1 MLLEPTVLD
10 PSEIQDV
17 SSAPKSQPVPLDED
31 DIATESL
38 SDPKAIVRRYATE
51 AGLDPDLVHRVA
63 TQESGYN
70 QNAIS
75 PKGAIGVMQ
84 LMPATAVRLGVNAYN
99 LHQNIQGG
107 VAELKRLVGKYGDV
121 RKALAAYNAGEGAVD
136 KYGGIPPYAETQNY
150 VNTIAGQKPKPV
162 PLDPSQIGGV
172 QQPVALDENDIAS
185 IETPKPAPVVN
196 VGAPG
201 RNVGPAMTPDQL
213 AAAEPWRKPTPNVPS
228 YQQVTPEQADKGI
241 ARGAYQDRSL
251 RTVYENLALNADV
264 QKAFQQHAPRLAEL
278 EAKQKAAEDAAA
290 TPHGFEY
297 QQPLTG
303 PENRELASLRQER
316 VNAQEAWQKQVEPQR
331 QDDLISVAKA
341 KWPANDAA
349 LAAFVQKHGPL
360 TRDEQKLLG
369 LPTNYLAQLP
379 INIGAGLAQLG
390 LGTAAGFER
399 FVGSPANARDL
410 EKLSGQVN
418 TAEGVFGNQEVP
430 GAVAHAAG
438 GLLPQFALSAAL
450 PEFAPALAA
459 TGVIDPALFFGTSAL
474 EHYGQG
480 ASGEESLKAGVESLL
495 PIAGAKF
502 IGALAVGGPVL
513 QMAQRI
519 GGNAFANGL
528 YTAANNGDSK
538 AIATS
543 FLMGGFM
550 GFGHGESMDVPDD
563 MIRAVIT
570 NPDIQSGVADI
581 LAKPK
586 LFKQAIPAVEAK
598 LKEAG
603 LTDEQASQFTANL
616 KTAAAASPESLAKEN
631 QNATALPEDQRV
643 GTEVGQTTQGSEVN
657 RSGNDQQTG
666 NGVGESAATAGRS
679 SGTEENK
686 VASVKAF
693 ITRADEAEL
702 RNRGYSEDQIYKM
715 KPDEAQRILESQTA
729 KPAETTKEPPSMR
742 EFDHQKYGRVVETED
757 QSGVKNRFIRV
768 KTQDGI
774 MVNTPDPA
782 HIRDAHMVEIKPTP
796 EVKPNEQTP
805 LPAVNEFEAPP
816 KVSTGPVQNKSI
828 LEAVRALGRIQVDDD
843 TVEGGELRQFGN
855 KEQKGQGLV
864 GPNGR
869 LTPDL
874 MREALEEAGFR
885 DPNSNEPPGT
895 PGSLSLDGMYEL
907 MDREQRGD
915 KVYSAH
921 RDSNL
926 VDADLAKEYEQYR
939 ESGNEDAQFGHESGL
954 EDEWRN
960 PDSPLRQAYERIIS
974 GDDANGDEF
983 VSVAQQYGI
992 SPESIEEH
1000 IQRATR
1006 TRESLPP
1013 VEVTPGG
1020 NDGRPEVAPEE
1031 GRITGIKNEITDRER
1046 AERGLSPIEKDIYDE
1061 FPKVFD
1067 DVKRGIDSGKIDI
1080 RGLTREWAE
1089 HPKGLSENEE
1099 AALIYDRARL
1109 YNNKEEI
1116 IDEITS
1122 AIASGDKAAEIE
1134 ARVRLAPIEDAIVA
1148 NEKAAVRSGTIWGR
1162 SGAMRQRMMK
1172 ADYSLANIER
1182 RYRAKTG
1189 DSPTAEQSA
1198 KFKKLSEDLEDAQRA
1213 IAKRDDIISDL
1224 EARRWAKTE
1233 ARKEAASGRRVKRAG
1248 SLDAIKKEWDGQ
1260 KDALVRLLKLQGIG
1274 EPPAGGSKGLGGPE
1288 AGAVDPNLVTLP
1300 ADVAK
1305 LLIEMARNRIRAGV
1319 TDAVDIVDSIHESI
1333 KDKFSVS
1340 ARQISD
1346 AISGYGKQS
1355 KLSTDE
1361 VEVQLREVKRIRRLM
1376 SALEDAQKGEAP
1388 QRSGLK
1394 RDKSTR
1400 LVRELTR
1407 QVNEALRKNGY
1418 KLESADRSPEEQY
1431 QSALDGIKTRL
1442 RNSIEDLNKQIETG
1456 VKPEGR
1462 TPIPLDEEAK
1472 ALVKERDGLR
1482 AVLEKM
1488 EGPRQ
1493 TTEEQTAVARKNA
1506 LRKQID
1512 TLDRRL
1518 GGEPVP
1524 EKPSRTTNY
1533 DDETHALMAERDI
1546 LRRQLQDPTTKNKE
1560 TVRARLVEAERK
1572 LSQGD
1577 LARKEV
1583 DYPSSIYDDA
1593 ETKGL
1598 KKQLQVTNK
1607 QISDARALP
1616 DKITKLEAQK
1626 AEVIRRLRERDFSKP
1641 ESPNAPVRPVAPEIA
1656 KRQAELKDLN
1666 KQLASAK
1673 AEQNRVDA
1681 IQKRNAELRRRIRE
1695 KDFTPTAKAPA
1706 KPVSPAVARLREER
1720 AGLQK
1725 EYDALKPTTDA
1736 ERNAATEKALERSI
1750 ADNEQRIADKR
1761 LMPDGKPEPADSPRI
1776 QELRKRNE
1784 EVKKALEE
1792 LRKADPAVL
1801 AAREAAALKTYHKQ
1815 LATREVEMTKT
1826 LADIKAGTYEPRA
1839 KRSIRNDPVSVEAR
1853 ARAGRIQDEIEKEL
1867 LKAQLAKRNWTDKA
1881 LDFAVKW
1888 RRNMLL
1894 SNPLTLAKLATA
1906 AASRVVISPV
1916 EEAAGGIIGQIP
1928 KVSKVAAKA
1937 PREGG
1942 FSVAAEAKA
1951 IYGYTRQLMQFA
1963 EAREIVRTGK
1973 TRLDTIYG
1981 AKGDLPPEAIEFF
1994 GRLHKLMKAPAQAA
2008 EFARSYQKRVEWAL
2022 NNKMD
2027 PTDPVTQAALASS
2040 AYLDAQRAILMQ
2052 DNAAVTY
2059 YRQVISRMRA
2069 LDSTGKAAHPGYARA
2084 LEMLLPIV
2092 KVPTNFVTETAN
2104 YSLGLAN
2111 ALLKFRR
2118 AGWDANKLTPDEAD
2132 SIMRSLKKQFVG
2144 QALFW
2149 MGYGFADKVGGYYQ
2163 QGEKRKEGAP
2173 GAGEV
2178 QLFGRNIPHFFLHS
2192 PAMEVMQLGATF
2204 RHVMDAHADYS
2215 TLGKLGSGALAGAA
2229 GLSQQVPF
2237 IETPATIADAAKS
2250 DRKFGK
2256 FTANTVGG
2264 MFIPPVAKK
2273 IAEFQD
2279 SGVKRKPGS
2288 MGEDIEMMIPAT
2300 RFNQG
2305 LSRKAV
2311 PTEEQRKDEQKQKRD
2326 DKKMNP
2332 DADKIYE
2339 NRMKRKGLSP

>member
-38 SDPKAIVRRYATE
+38 RDPKAIVRRYATE
-51 AGLDPDLVHRVA
+51 AGLDPDLVHRLA

-162 PLDPSQIGGV
+162 PLDPSQIGSV
-172 QQPVALDENDIAS
+172 QQPVVLDENDIAS
-185 IETPKPAPVVN
+185 IETPKAAPVVN

-586 LFKQAIPAVEAK
+586 LFKQAIPKVEAK

-616 KTAAAASPESLAKEN
+616 KTAAASSPESLAKEN

-666 NGVGESAATAGRS
+666 NVVGESAATAGRS

-715 KPDEAQRILESQTA
+715 KPDEAQRILSN
-729 KPAETTKEPPSMR
+729 PVEP
-742 EFDHQKYGRVVETED
+742 
-757 QSGVKNRFIRV
+757 
-768 KTQDGI
+768 
-774 MVNTPDPA
+774 
-782 HIRDAHMVEIKPTP
+782 
-796 EVKPNEQTP
+796 
-805 LPAVNEFEAPP
+805 VNEFESPP

-1020 NDGRPEVAPEE
+1020 NDGRSEVAPEE
-1031 GRITGIKNEITDRER
+1031 GRITGTKNAVTDAER
-1046 AERGLSPIEKDIYDE
+1046 AERGLSPIEKIVYDE

-1067 DVKRGIDSGKIDI
+1067 DVKRGIDNGTIDI
-1080 RGLTREWAE
+1080 RGLIKEWAE
-1089 HPKGLSENEE
+1089 HPKALSDNER
-1099 AALIYDRARL
+1099 AAMLYDRARL
-1109 YNNKEEI
+1109 YNNKEAI
-1116 IDEITS
+1116 IDKIMA
-1122 AIASGDKAAEIE
+1122 AIASGDKAAEVEGRIQ
-1134 ARVRLAPIEDAIVA
+1134 LAPIEDAIVQ
-1148 NEKAAVRSGTIWGR
+1148 NETASVRTGTIWGR
-1162 SGAMRQRMMK
+1162 AGAMMQQMMK

-1274 EPPAGGSKGLGGPE
+1274 EPSAGGSKGLGGPE

-1300 ADVAK
+1300 ADIAK

-1394 RDKSTR
+1394 RDKPTR

-1442 RNSIEDLNKQIETG
+1442 RNSIEDLSKQIETG

-1482 AVLEKM
+1482 AVLDKM

-1641 ESPNAPVRPVAPEIA
+1641 ESPNAPARPVAPEIA
-1656 KRQAELKDLN
+1656 KRQVELKDLN

-1736 ERNAATEKALERSI
+1736 ERNAATEKALEKSI
-1750 ADNEQRIADKR
+1750 ADYDARINEKR
-1761 LMPDGKPEPADSPRI
+1761 FTPDGKPEPATSPRI
-1776 QELRKRNE
+1776 EQLRAKRDAL
-1784 EVKKALEE
+1784 KKDFDKLKET
-1792 LRKADPAVL
+1792 DPAAM
-1801 AAREAAALKTYHKQ
+1801 AAKEASALKTYHKQ
-1815 LATREVEMTKT
+1815 LATREADMTKT

-1839 KRSIRNDPVSVEAR
+1839 KRTQRNDPVSVEAR

-1867 LKAQLAKRNWTDKA
+1867 LKAQLAKRTTTDKA

-1928 KVSKVAAKA
+1928 RVSKVAAKA

-2173 GAGEV
+2173 KAGEV
-2178 QLFGRNIPHFFLHS
+2178 QLFGHNIPHWLLHS

-2215 TLGKLGSGALAGAA
+2215 TLGKWGSGALAGAA

-2264 MFIPPVAKK
+2264 MVIPPVAKK

-2279 SGVKRKPGS
+2279 SGVKRKPGTI
-2288 MGEDIEMMIPAT
+2288 GEDIKMMIPSPLPG
-2300 RFNQG
+2300 N
-2305 LSRKAV
+2305 RKTV
-2311 PTEEQRKDEQKQKRD
+2311 PTEEDRKEEQKQKRL
-2326 DKKMNP
+2326 DKRMNP